1 MDIDQLVESV
11 KSYAPEADEGL
22 LRRAYDMANKAHED
36 QLRSSGDPYISH
48 PLAVAGVLAEIH
60 MDVPT
65 VVSGL
70 LHDIIEDSSLL
81 LPELVQEF
89 GEEVGQLVDGV
100 TKLERLTHLTE
111 MNPRALE
118 DEEAES
124 LRKMFLAMAEDVRVV
139 LIKLADRLH
148 NMRTLWA
155 LPPRRQLRM
164 ARETQEIF
172 APLANRLGIWAL
184 KWELEDLAF
193 RYLDWDLYHQV
204 AKLLAERRAERQEY
218 IDRVAQMS
226 KEELSNAGVEA
237 TAYGRPKHIYSIYR
251 KMQRKNQEFDQIHDL
266 FAIRIIVRDIQQCY
280 AALGIIHTKWPPI
293 PGEFDDYIAMPKDN
307 LYQSLH
313 TAVLGPEGKIV
324 EFQIRTEEMHHIA
337 EFGVAAHWRYKEGSP
352 QDLAF
357 EAKIAWLR
365 QLLEWQRE
373 VIDAREFVDSL
384 KTDLFQ
390 DQVYVFTPKGDVF
403 DLPLGATPVDFAY
416 RIHTEIGHRCRG
428 AKVNGR
434 LVALS
439 YQLQT
444 GEQVAILTAK
454 KGGPSRDWLNP
465 RLGYVQTARA
475 KQKIR
480 QWFRREQRDENISQ
494 GRAILERELQ
504 RLGADQMP
512 FEQVAG
518 LLKYEKLDDFL
529 AAIGYGDVTPP
540 QIANRVTAAVQEEEP
555 LVFKPSLPRTTSSST
570 GIQVKGVGNLLTRM
584 APCCNPVPPDPIVGF
599 ITRGRGITIHR
610 KDCPNVKNIT
620 ETERLVDVSWGANQE
635 IYSVTI
641 NIRTLNRRGILS
653 EVAGVVAEEEINIS
667 SAQVTS
673 HPDRT
678 ATIRATLEVM
688 DLNQLSTVMAKI
700 EAMQDVIEARREMG

>member
-11 KSYAPEADEGL
+11 RSYAPDADEGL
-22 LRRAYDMANKAHED
+22 LRRAYEMADRAHAE

-60 MDVPT
+60 MDIPT

-70 LHDIIEDSSLL
+70 LHDIIEDSTVSL
-81 LPELVQEF
+81 QDIIQQF
-89 GEEVGQLVDGV
+89 DEEVGQLVDGV

-111 MNPRALE
+111 MNPRSLE

-155 LPPRRQLRM
+155 LPPRRQMRM

-193 RYLDWDLYHQV
+193 RYLDWDLYHQI
-204 AKLLAERRAERQEY
+204 AKLLAERRGERQEY
-218 IDRVAQMS
+218 IDRVAGIA
-226 KEELSNAGVEA
+226 KEELQTAGIDA

-266 FAIRIIVRDIQQCY
+266 FAIRIIVRDIQECY
-280 AALGIIHTKWPPI
+280 AVLGIIHSKWPPI

-337 EFGVAAHWRYKEGSP
+337 EYGVAAHWRYKEGNR

-384 KTDLFQ
+384 KTDTFQ
-390 DQVYVFTPKGDVF
+390 DRVYVFTPKGDVF
-403 DLPLGATPVDFAY
+403 DLPLGATSVDFAY

-439 YQLQT
+439 HQLQT

-465 RLGYVQTARA
+465 RLGYVNTARA

-480 QWFRREQRDENISQ
+480 QWFRRERRDENISQ
-494 GRAILERELQ
+494 GRSILERELQ
-504 RLGADQMP
+504 RLGADQMS
-512 FEQVAG
+512 FEQVAKS
-518 LLKYEKLDDFL
+518 LKFDKLDDFL

-555 LVFKPSLPRTTSSST
+555 LVFKPTLPRATASHS
-570 GIQVKGVGNLLTRM
+570 GIQVMGVGNLLTRM

-610 KDCPNVKNIT
+610 NDCPNVKNIT
-620 ETERLVDVSWGANQE
+620 ETERLVDVSWGASQE

-641 NIRTLNRRGILS
+641 SIRMLNRRGILS

-667 SAQVTS
+667 DAQVTS

-688 DLNQLSTVMAKI
+688 DLAQLSTVMAKI
-700 EAMQDVIEARREMG
+700 EAMQDVIEARRVLG